1 MAKESPLFQSSLE
14 LFAHAIEHFNGGAE
28 LDRKLAILHLA
39 NSVELIFKDLL
50 LDLDVSIFKGAKE
63 TISIHGA
70 IKELKDKNVP
80 LPYLNKVELLID
92 ERNALQHR
100 YGSPNELTTIFY
112 MESTYEFMK
121 SLLQAQYDLDLDE
134 VLPQFTNAADIEA
147 FRLRK
152 PREEKELEGLKKVSK
167 VHPLG
172 AFLAAYNYLD
182 TVIRKFSSEVSQGR
196 DRMMMMSSRPVSLRT
211 VERYGIEVPN
221 DLSEKVDDL
230 RQMRNHVAHG
240 RTEASR
246 ADVETAIKVAE
257 AVEKFLSEQDIEKAS
272 HLYDEYERK
281 RQSEQPRFYGGGEV
295 VYRPSQKKTIGEQDG
310 AGQPASHSESD
321 SEGGNNPQHIA
332 P

>member
-121 SLLQAQYDLDLDE
+121 SLLQAQYDLDLEE

-182 TVIRKFSSEVSQGR
+182 TVIRNFSLEVSQGR
-196 DRMMMMSSRPVSLRT
+196 DRMMMSSSRPVSLRA
-211 VERYGIEVPN
+211 VERYGIDVPS
-221 DLSEKVDDL
+221 DLSERVDDL

-240 RTEASR
+240 RSEASR
-246 ADVETAIKVAE
+246 ADVEKAITVAE
-257 AVEKFLSEQDIEKAS
+257 AVEKFLGEQDRQNAS
-272 HLYDEYERK
+272 RLYDEYERK
-281 RQSEQPRFYGGGEV
+281 RQSEQPKFYGGGLV
-295 VYRPSQKKTIGEQDG
+295 VDRDSQRTISGEQG
-310 AGQPASHSESD
+310 GTGQPATSPESNI
-321 SEGGNNPQHIA
+321 GGGGKP
-332 P
+332 